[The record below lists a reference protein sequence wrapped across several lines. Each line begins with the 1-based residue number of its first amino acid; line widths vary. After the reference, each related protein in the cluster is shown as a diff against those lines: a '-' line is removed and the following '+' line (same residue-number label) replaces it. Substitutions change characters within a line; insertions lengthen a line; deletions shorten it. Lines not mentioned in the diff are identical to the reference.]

1 MKSVF
6 LDTVGLLASWD
17 TRDQWH
23 LAVEQALL
31 KLSKVRPDT
40 ITTTFVLLECGNAA
54 ARTPYRPVVDRL
66 RGRLEARGWL
76 VSPTH
81 EDWESAWAAYG
92 RDEAGGAGIV
102 DHVSFE
108 VMRRLGI
115 SHALTNDQHFRTAGF
130 EILF

>member
-23 LAVEQALL
+23 LAVEQALA
-31 KLSKVRPDT
+31 KLSKVRPET

-54 ARTPYRPVVDRL
+54 ARTPYRSAVDRL
-66 RGRLEARGWL
+66 RDRLQARGWV
-76 VSPTH
+76 VSPTD
-81 EDWESAWAAYG
+81 EDWEKAWGAYR

-130 EILF
+130 ETLF